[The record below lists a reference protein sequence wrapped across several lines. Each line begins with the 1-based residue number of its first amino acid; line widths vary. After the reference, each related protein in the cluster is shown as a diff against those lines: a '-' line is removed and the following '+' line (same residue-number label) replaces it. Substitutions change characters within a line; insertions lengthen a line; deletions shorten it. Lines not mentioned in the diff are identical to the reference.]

1 MVTIKEVTTKRDLR
15 RFVDYPNRLYRDTP
29 QFVPPLLSDDL
40 SDWDRKRNPAF
51 EYCDAKCWLALR
63 DGKIVGRI
71 GAILSHKA
79 NEKWNTSR
87 MRFTQVDF
95 IDDPEVSQALF
106 STVEEYARQCGCHQ
120 VQGPLGFTDMD
131 REGMLVEGFDRRNMF
146 ITYYNHPYYNEH
158 LSLLG
163 YAKDV
168 DWIEYL
174 IKIPEEDSPQIEKVR
189 RLAKYVTRHG
199 QYRVARV
206 KRRKDYGPYIEKVFR
221 LVNEAYAPL
230 YGVVPLSEAQI
241 ERYAKKF
248 IPMISPDYV
257 CFVEDNHGEL
267 VAFGISAPSLAD
279 AFKKSRGRLFPTG
292 WMGVLKSL
300 NKNTAAD
307 LFLIAV
313 RPDLQGKGVNAVIL
327 NHIYDRYRENG
338 IRWIE
343 TGPQLELNSKI
354 LSQWAM
360 FEKEQH
366 KRRRCYIKTLD
377 PVISKDSMAPE
388 KEPATV

>member
-1 MVTIKEVTTKRDLR
+1 MVTIQEVVTKRDMR
-15 RFVDYPNRLYRDTP
+15 RFVDYPNRLYRDVP

-40 SDWDRKRNPAF
+40 SDWNRSENPAF

-63 DGKIVGRI
+63 DGEIVGRI
-71 GAILSHKA
+71 GAILSRKA

-95 IDDPEVSQALF
+95 IDDPEVSRALF
-106 STVEEYARQCGCHQ
+106 TTVEEYAREKGCTQ

-146 ITYYNHPYYNEH
+146 ITYYNHPYYNDH
-158 LSLLG
+158 LARLG
-163 YAKDV
+163 YEKDV

-174 IKIPEEDSPQIEKVR
+174 ITVPEENSPQIEKIR
-189 RLAKYVTRHG
+189 RVCKYVTRHG
-199 QYRVARV
+199 QYRVV
-206 KRRKDYGPYIEKVFR
+206 KLNSRKEYGPYIEKVFR
-221 LVNEAYAPL
+221 LVNQAYAHL
-230 YGVVPLSEAQI
+230 YGTVDLSDAQI
-241 ERYAKKF
+241 RRYAKKF
-248 IPMISPDYV
+248 IPMISPDYI
-257 CFVEDNHGEL
+257 CFVEDNQGEL

-292 WMGVLKSL
+292 WVGVLKAL
-300 NKNTAAD
+300 HKNNAAD

-327 NHIYDRYRENG
+327 NHVYDLYRKNG
-338 IRWIE
+338 IRWVE
-343 TGPQLELNSKI
+343 TGPQLETNSKI
-354 LSQWAM
+354 LGQWEM

-366 KRRRCYIKTLD
+366 KRRRCYIKTLESQA
-377 PVISKDSMAPE
+377 VSE
-388 KEPATV
+388 KVEEPLTV